1 MKFIFSCL
9 FFVKIELRWH
19 NELLNIL
26 YCNELFSLFAAES
39 EFKNKNIGMK
49 EIENKICTKSSSE
62 ISTTLVTVVAFFSST
77 YLSQI
82 IGYPIVIPLRPKSQF
97 FSKLNNWQ
105 LYHVP
110 LLCVLSFFLEY
121 IYIPVSQM
129 SPSFILNC
137 SPALYQGIH

>member
-39 EFKNKNIGMK
+39 EFKYKNIGMK

-62 ISTTLVTVVAFFSST
+62 ISTTLVRVVAFFSST

-97 FSKLNNWQ
+97 FSSKLNNWQ
-105 LYHVP
+105 LYYVFCHFS
-110 LLCVLSFFLEY
+110 LN

-129 SPSFILNC
+129 SPSFILNVF
-137 SPALYQGIH
+137 PALYQGIH